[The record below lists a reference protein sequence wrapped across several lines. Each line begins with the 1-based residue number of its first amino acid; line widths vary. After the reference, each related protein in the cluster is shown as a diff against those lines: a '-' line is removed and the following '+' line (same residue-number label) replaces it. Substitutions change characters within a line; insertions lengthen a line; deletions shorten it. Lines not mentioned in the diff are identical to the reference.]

1 MHGKDRMPQA
11 GIWELFMRCLTISLL
26 AIAVASSVSAQQQAD
41 PNHMGGGATT
51 FSDSSNL
58 PVAKLGRDDLIG
70 ITVYD
75 SPELTR
81 TVRVDSEGNIRLPMV
96 QQHIKAA
103 GLYPSELEKSVTT
116 ALVEENVLVDPIVT
130 VSVVEYRSR
139 PITVAGAVRS
149 PVTFQAT
156 GDVTLLDA
164 ISRAG
169 GISENAGAEILVS
182 RHPSGTNDNSITLTQ
197 RIPVRA
203 LYSGEDS
210 ASNLKLEG
218 GENIRVPEAGHIF
231 VAGNVK
237 HPGAFPI
244 TDGSESSVIKA
255 LALSEGLDS
264 FSGHIAYI
272 YRVEGSG
279 NGRNEIPIDVRK
291 ILARKSPD
299 VPLYANDMLYVSSET
314 GLRASAKAL
323 ALVGGIGL
331 GVATIVL
338 YATR

>member
-1 MHGKDRMPQA
+1 MDRMPRA
-11 GIWELFMRCLTISLL
+11 GIRELFMRCLTILL
-26 AIAVASSVSAQQQAD
+26 VAIAASFASAQQQDTSSHA
-41 PNHMGGGATT
+41 GSGATT

-58 PVAKLGRDDLIG
+58 PVGKLGRDDLIG

-103 GLYPSELEKSVTT
+103 GLYPSELEKAVTT
-116 ALVEENVLVDPIVT
+116 VLVEENVLVDPIVT

-139 PITVAGAVRS
+139 PITVVGAVRN

-156 GDVTLLDA
+156 GNVTLLDA

-169 GISENAGAEILVS
+169 GVTESAGSEILVS
-182 RHPSGTNDNSITLTQ
+182 HSQSNSTDNSVALTE
-197 RIPVRA
+197 RVHVRD
-203 LYSGEDS
+203 LLSVES
-210 ASNLKLEG
+210 SSSNLSLDAG
-218 GENIRVPEAGHIF
+218 DNIRVLEAGRVF

-237 HPGAFPI
+237 KPGMFTI
-244 TDGSESSVIKA
+244 TEGSETSVLRAIA
-255 LALSEGLDS
+255 ISDGLNS
-264 FSGHIAYI
+264 FSRNLAYI
-272 YRVEGSG
+272 YRTTETSG
-279 NGRNEIPIDVRK
+279 HRDEIVIDLKK

-299 VPLYANDMLYVSSET
+299 VPLYPNDLLYIPTATGQQVSM
-314 GLRASAKAL
+314 KAL
-323 ALVGGIGL
+323 ETAVGVGIGI
-331 GVATIVL
+331 ATLMV